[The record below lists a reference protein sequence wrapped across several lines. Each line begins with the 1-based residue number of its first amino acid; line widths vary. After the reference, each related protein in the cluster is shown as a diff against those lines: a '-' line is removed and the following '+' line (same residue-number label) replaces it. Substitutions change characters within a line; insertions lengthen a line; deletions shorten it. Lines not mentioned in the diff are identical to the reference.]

1 MYWELTEP
9 PPFLTFLNLKNYNI
23 FLFSFVYKV
32 VPTKKK
38 DNHVT
43 KYKTFQN
50 VLRPDRIELQQHIGK
65 KNNQHVLALPL
76 NTYTRRRANATSR
89 SMM

>member
-9 PPFLTFLNLKNYNI
+9 PPLFNFPESKNYNI

-65 KNNQHVLALPL
+65 KKQPTRSRAATQHV
-76 NTYTRRRANATSR
+76 YTPS
-89 SMM
+89 S

>member
-1 MYWELTEP
+1 MYRELTKS

-32 VPTKKK
+32 VPTKK

-50 VLRPDRIELQQHIGK
+50 VLRPDRIKLQQHIGK
-65 KNNQHVLALPL
+65 KKQPTRSRAATQHVHAVELTQHQA
-76 NTYTRRRANATSR
+76 A
-89 SMM
+89 